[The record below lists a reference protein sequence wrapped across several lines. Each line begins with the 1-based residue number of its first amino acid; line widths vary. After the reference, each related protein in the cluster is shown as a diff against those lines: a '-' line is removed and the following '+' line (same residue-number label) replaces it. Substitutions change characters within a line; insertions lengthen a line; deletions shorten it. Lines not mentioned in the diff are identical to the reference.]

1 MQCIRSRKGYFD
13 LSKKLAIGIASVLL
27 CGAGFAVYVLT
38 KSDAQGVPGLIA
50 ERDVTTSLPVRN
62 LEFAKQH
69 KLVRLEQTTLTGIV
83 RDSDSLTL
91 RLFQG
96 ETLELKITS
105 RQKLDETTA
114 IAYGKVKG
122 MPASNVTLS
131 VVEDSMVGSIF
142 MGDGRTFRID
152 PVGDGVHKLVEVN
165 ENTGEVC
172 EQPQGAAGEFIAPN
186 GEKIR
191 VMYQRL
197 STLGYGTSNIPS
209 PNNLSPSQQGSS
221 NNGGY
226 SVARNVRISMR
237 WPVGYTPP
245 TPTTGG
251 TSTGGTTTTTGGAT
265 TGGTTTGGGSTTT
278 GGTTT
283 GGGST
288 SVGTTTGGATTGG
301 TTTGGTTTGGTT
313 NGGTTTGGTTTGGTT
328 TGGTT
333 TGGTTTGGTTT
344 TGGGTTGGSTTGGS
358 TTGGTTTGG
367 GSSSSTLDILV
378 LYTDPA
384 AQEAGSET
392 AIKALAGAAVGH
404 VNTALAN
411 SKVTERAKLV
421 ATEKF
426 SYTSSGNLSADLTKI
441 AGDAQVKSWRDQYK
455 ADLVCLLVKSNSGS
469 TMGIGH
475 LGTANGNAGAAF
487 SVCKV
492 KAVGSPIRSFAHE
505 IGHNLGCGHAQDQ
518 GGSSGAFA
526 YSYGWRFKGT
536 DDKNY
541 RTLLSYQKETTEPR
555 IPYYSAPSVSYQGT
569 ATGTA
574 TADNAKTIS
583 AVIVKAIAYK

>member
-1 MQCIRSRKGYFD
+1 MQCIKSRKGYID
-13 LSKKLAIGIASVLL
+13 LNKKLAIGIASVLL

-38 KSDAQGVPGLIA
+38 KSDARGLPRLIA

-69 KLVRLEQTTLTGIV
+69 KLVRLEQSTLAGIV
-83 RDSDSLTL
+83 RDSDSMML

-96 ETLELKITS
+96 ETLELQITS
-105 RQKLDETTA
+105 RQKINETTA

-191 VMYQRL
+191 VMYQRI
-197 STLGYGTSNIPS
+197 STLGYGGSNIPS
-209 PNNLSPSQQGSS
+209 PNSLAPGQQGSS
-221 NNGGY
+221 ANGGY
-226 SVARNVRISMR
+226 SVARKVRISMR
-237 WPVGYTPP
+237 WPVGYTP
-245 TPTTGG
+245 TP
-251 TSTGGTTTTTGGAT
+251 
-265 TGGTTTGGGSTTT
+265 TTT
-278 GGTTT
+278 GGTT
-283 GGGST
+283 
-288 SVGTTTGGATTGG
+288 
-301 TTTGGTTTGGTT
+301 
-313 NGGTTTGGTTTGGTT
+313 
-328 TGGTT
+328 
-333 TGGTTTGGTTT
+333 
-344 TGGGTTGGSTTGGS
+344 TTGGSTTGGS
-358 TTGGTTTGG
+358 TTGG
-367 GSSSSTLDILV
+367 GSSSTTLDILV

-384 AQEAGSET
+384 AQESGSET
-392 AIKALAGAAVGH
+392 AIKALAGSAVGN
-404 VNTALAN
+404 VNTALTN
-411 SKVTERAKLV
+411 SGVTQRAKLV

-426 SYTSSGNLSADLTKI
+426 SYTSSGDLSADLTKI
-441 AGDAQVKSWRDQYK
+441 ASDSQVETWRNQYK

-475 LGTANGNAGAAF
+475 LGSANGNSGAAY

-492 KAVGSPIRSFAHE
+492 MAVGSPIRSFAHE
-505 IGHNLGCGHAQDQ
+505 IGHNLGCGHAADQ
-518 GGSSGAFA
+518 GGSSGAFS
-526 YSYGWRFKGT
+526 YSFGWRFKGT

-541 RTLLSYQKETTEPR
+541 RTLLSYQKEPTEPR

>member
-1 MQCIRSRKGYFD
+1 MQCIKSRKGYID
-13 LSKKLAIGIASVLL
+13 LNKKLAIGIASVLL

-38 KSDAQGVPGLIA
+38 KSDARGLPRLIA

-69 KLVRLEQTTLTGIV
+69 KLVRLEQSTLAGIV
-83 RDSDSLTL
+83 RDSDSMML

-96 ETLELKITS
+96 ETLELQITS
-105 RQKLDETTA
+105 RQKINETTA

-191 VMYQRL
+191 VMYQRI
-197 STLGYGTSNIPS
+197 STLGYGGSNIPS
-209 PNNLSPSQQGSS
+209 PNSLAPGQQGSS
-221 NNGGY
+221 ANGGY
-226 SVARNVRISMR
+226 SVARKVRISMR
-237 WPVGYTPP
+237 WPVGYTPTP
-245 TPTTGG
+245 TTTGG
-251 TSTGGTTTTTGGAT
+251 TS
-265 TGGTTTGGGSTTT
+265 
-278 GGTTT
+278 
-283 GGGST
+283 
-288 SVGTTTGGATTGG
+288 
-301 TTTGGTTTGGTT
+301 
-313 NGGTTTGGTTTGGTT
+313 
-328 TGGTT
+328 
-333 TGGTTTGGTTT
+333 
-344 TGGGTTGGSTTGGS
+344 TTGGSTTGGS
-358 TTGGTTTGG
+358 TTGGSTTGGATTGGATTGGTSTTGG
-367 GSSSSTLDILV
+367 GSSSTTLDILV

-384 AQEAGSET
+384 AQESGSET
-392 AIKALAGAAVGH
+392 AIKALAGSAVGN
-404 VNTALAN
+404 VNTALTN
-411 SKVTERAKLV
+411 SGVTQRAKLV
-421 ATEKF
+421 ATENF
-426 SYTSSGNLSADLTKI
+426 SYTSSGDLSADLTKI
-441 AGDAQVKSWRDQYK
+441 ASDSQVETWRNQYK

-475 LGTANGNAGAAF
+475 LGSANGNSGAAY

-492 KAVGSPIRSFAHE
+492 MAVGSPIRSFAHE
-505 IGHNLGCGHAQDQ
+505 IGHNLGCGHAADQ
-518 GGSSGAFA
+518 GGSSGAFS
-526 YSYGWRFKGT
+526 YSFGWRFKGT

-541 RTLLSYQKETTEPR
+541 RTLLSYQKEPTEPR